1 MYRRTLLAT
10 AIAALATAAL
20 PVAADT
26 AWPERPVRILVSF
39 PPGGSS
45 DLVARLLSEKLSA
58 QLGQQF
64 VVENKPGAAGTVAAS
79 ALQQAAPDGYTL
91 MLSNLTPFNVAP
103 IRFPDTPYDPID
115 DFDHITYV
123 GTVHLGLFAAP
134 SVDAADLA
142 AFVEKAKAEPGFYE
156 YGSSGVGSWGHIIA
170 EQFQAET
177 GAELFHIPYKGSGP
191 MRLDFM
197 SGVVPMIVRTVRQSR
212 WRSRPPRASPRCPTC
227 RPLSKPAMTSSPK
240 TGWASARRRV
250 WPTKSRPSS
259 TPP

>member
-134 SVDAADLA
+134 SVDAAVVA
-142 AFVEKAKAEPGFYE
+142 
-156 YGSSGVGSWGHIIA
+156 GVRGD
-170 EQFQAET
+170 
-177 GAELFHIPYKGSGP
+177 
-191 MRLDFM
+191 R
-197 SGVVPMIVRTVRQSR
+197 
-212 WRSRPPRASPRCPTC
+212 
-227 RPLSKPAMTSSPK
+227 
-240 TGWASARRRV
+240 
-250 WPTKSRPSS
+250 
-259 TPP
+259 